1 MRNISVMG
9 RKIVTSWGFGFC
21 VVMTTLLFI
30 FADAYTDEITKEHFS
45 VIRALTDMKYE
56 ERIQHSE
63 LCNLVLMYNSR
74 GHWFTLF
81 VPIIAAFCYVPMF
94 TAEREGRAVRYEI
107 SRTSRVGFFTAEF
120 FTGIILGGI
129 AVTIGYLFFGLFAM
143 NAFPSVSEMTADI
156 GMLQNLEQEQFILK
170 MAFQVFL
177 YGVYWSIP
185 AMFCTSFLRN
195 KYLIMCIPFFV
206 KYVWTQIYK
215 KIADNAMN
223 PNEFDI
229 EKIRLAERI
238 NPEGILWIYDGTK
251 LDVILLFGI
260 SAASLFA
267 AYLIIVLKR
276 DDCGA

>member
-1 MRNISVMG
+1 MRNILVTG
-9 RKIVTSWGFGFC
+9 QKIVTSWGFWFC
-21 VVMTTLLFI
+21 VIMTALLFI

-45 VIRALTDMKYE
+45 VIRALTDMKFE
-56 ERIQHSE
+56 ERIQHAE
-63 LCNLVLMYNSR
+63 LCNLTLMYNSR

-81 VPIIAAFCYVPMF
+81 VPIIAAFCYVPMI
-94 TAEREGRAVRYEI
+94 TAERDERAVRYEI
-107 SRTSRVGFFTAEF
+107 SRTSRIGYFAAEF

-129 AVTIGYLFFGLFAM
+129 AVTIGCLIFGVFVM
-143 NAFPSVSEMTADI
+143 NAFPPVSEMTEDVE
-156 GMLQNLEQEQFILK
+156 MLLNFEKEQSVLR

-185 AMFCTSFLRN
+185 AMLCTSFLRN

-215 KIADNAMN
+215 KIVDNAMN
-223 PNEFDI
+223 PNKFDI

-238 NPEGILWIYDGTK
+238 DPEGILRIYDGSR
-251 LDVILLFGI
+251 LNVILLFGI
-260 SAASLFA
+260 SAAVLFA
-267 AYLIIVLKR
+267 AYLIIMMKR